1 MESARTVRTWR
12 RRAADTGDAI
22 RFRLHPPVWADEV
35 TAELPFGEPAAEQFL
50 ADLAACRSYLEF
62 GSGSSTLRAVA
73 ATSAVV
79 TVESDE
85 SFLTS
90 LESRCRLIER
100 APDAGEMT
108 FIHADI
114 GPTGPWGVPSGKAFS
129 GLLGVRWR
137 AYPTAPWLTLGR
149 EYRADLVLVDGRFRV
164 ACALSVILMQ
174 RDTDWRLLFDD
185 YVDRQ
190 EYWPIE
196 RFADL
201 VELRGRMAVFQPKVD
216 LDVVEAGAAF
226 DSFISDW
233 R

>member
-12 RRAADTGDAI
+12 RRAADTRDSV
-22 RFRLHPPVWADEV
+22 RFRLRPPVWADEI
-35 TAELPFGEPAAEQFL
+35 TAELPFGEPAAERFL
-50 ADLAACRSYLEF
+50 ADLAACRRYLEF
-62 GSGSSTLRAVA
+62 GSGASTLRAVEA
-73 ATSAVV
+73 PCAVV
-79 TVESDE
+79 TVESDRA
-85 SFLTS
+85 FLHAV
-90 LESRCRLIER
+90 EGRCRLIG
-100 APDAGEMT
+100 AASDAGAAT

-114 GPTGPWGVPSGKAFS
+114 GPTGPWGVPARKAFTGLS
-129 GLLGVRWR
+129 GDRWR
-137 AYPTAPWLTLGR
+137 AYPTAPWVALGR

-174 RDTDWRLLFDD
+174 RDTDWQLLFDD

-201 VELRGRMAVFQPKVD
+201 VEMRGRMAVFRPRAD
-216 LDVVEAGAAF
+216 LDVVEAGKAF
-226 DSFISDW
+226 EAFVSDW